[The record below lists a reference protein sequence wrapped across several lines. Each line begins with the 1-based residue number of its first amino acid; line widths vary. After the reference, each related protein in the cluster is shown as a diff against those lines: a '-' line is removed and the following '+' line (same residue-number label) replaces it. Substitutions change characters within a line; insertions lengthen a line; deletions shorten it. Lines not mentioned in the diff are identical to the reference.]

1 MSTRL
6 APFREDDTLPSA
18 FQSSACRPQVAP
30 RLQPSAA
37 QSYTCS
43 LLTRMEPDI
52 VIVCPK
58 CASKAAF
65 YSPSIVRHTVLV
77 PSLAGTVVCPSC
89 GFNKAHT
96 FSSSD
101 YFHKIEVGDR
111 FLFAR
116 TLSTANALK
125 DHFENDSRRSTD
137 PELDFPKVFYERKD
151 EIVRKLDQLIKDN
164 T

>member
-1 MSTRL
+1 MRKQSGILLALDRPAYSVSAKSRGHCCLSILWFQQGPYVQLKRL
-6 APFREDDTLPSA
+6 F
-18 FQSSACRPQVAP
+18 
-30 RLQPSAA
+30 LQ
-37 QSYTCS
+37 
-43 LLTRMEPDI
+43 D
-52 VIVCPK
+52 
-58 CASKAAF
+58 
-65 YSPSIVRHTVLV
+65 
-77 PSLAGTVVCPSC
+77 
-89 GFNKAHT
+89 
-96 FSSSD
+96 
-101 YFHKIEVGDR
+101 EVGDR